1 MKTIWREFGFLAA
14 AAMLLAAAAIPAGA
28 QVVNC
33 TTSASAA
40 PIVRAE
46 GNAEPTGDLIL
57 TCTGGTPTI
66 PGTVVPPVN
75 FTLFLN
81 TNLSSHVTSSG
92 PSGDFSE
99 VLLLVDE
106 PNSALNP
113 PQRPLLN
120 CGNVGAPD
128 NGVSGPGICET
139 ISNGNPLQTYDG
151 TGNTFGLAA
160 CDGLGTDPNAN
171 SYGCGRPNAFQGRLP
186 ASGQSNVMEFVD
198 VPFDPPGAGV
208 RIFRFTNLRADPA
221 LFGGTPTQVM
231 IDIAVSGVVPVVI
244 SSPPQ
249 QTIGFSQSGLTA
261 SIGSPGVVH
270 IAEGFADSWKDR
282 NVAFT
287 LANATYALGSYTY
300 NGGTSYPPQA
310 AQNVPGTFYNT
321 EDMFQWQNNG
331 LNAPPIPNPPMG
343 FGGGPVANLGNPLA
357 SLGFGGVNT
366 GIDGDGSASAGTRF
380 ALTFTHTP
388 GHAGVI
394 VPSMVYLHRSG
405 SPGPNSGVMVLT
417 STDAAGAGP
426 FTAGAS
432 TTIPDGGTAVYEILY
447 ADPFSLEFADI
458 ACTANHPGNG
468 TKVAVSFAPFYSTAG
483 AAFATPTAAHPSPT
497 AVPRFIPAAGTMM
510 LH

>member
-1 MKTIWREFGFLAA
+1 MNTFSIKSGFFAA
-14 AAMLLAAAAIPAGA
+14 ALLLAAAAIPAAA
-28 QVVNC
+28 QVVTC
-33 TTSASAA
+33 TPSASAT

-46 GNAEPTGDLIL
+46 GNADPVGDLIL
-57 TCTGGTPTI
+57 TCTGGTPTS

-81 TNLSSHVTSSG
+81 TNLTSHVTNSG
-92 PSGDFSE
+92 AAGDFSE
-99 VLLLVDE
+99 ALLLVDE

-151 TGNTFGLAA
+151 SGNTFGLAV
-160 CDGLGTDPNAN
+160 CDGLGTDPSPN
-171 SYGCGRPNAFQGRLP
+171 SYACGRPNAFQGRLP
-186 ASGQSNVMEFVD
+186 APPQSNVVEFVD

-221 LFGGTPTQVM
+221 LFGGTVNPVL
-231 IDIAVSGVVPVVI
+231 IDIAVSGVVPVSI
-244 SSPPQ
+244 TSPQ
-249 QTIGFSQSGLTA
+249 QTIGFSESGLTA
-261 SIGSPGVVH
+261 SIGSPDVVH
-270 IAEGFADSWKDR
+270 LAEGFASSWKAR

-287 LANATYALGSYTY
+287 LANATYGLGAYTY

-310 AQNVPGTFYNT
+310 AQNVPGTVYNT

-331 LNAPPIPNPPMG
+331 LNGPPIPNPPMG
-343 FGGGPVANLGNPLA
+343 FGGGPVANLGTPLA
-357 SLGFGGVNT
+357 SLGFGGTNT
-366 GIDGDGSASAGTRF
+366 GIDSDGSASAGTRF

-388 GHAGVI
+388 GHATVT
-394 VPSMVYLHRSG
+394 VPSIVYLHQSG
-405 SPGPNSGVMVLT
+405 SPAANTGVMVLT
-417 STDAAGAGP
+417 TADAAGAGP

-432 TTIPDGGTAVYEILY
+432 TTIPENGTAVYEVLY
-447 ADPFSLEFADI
+447 ADPFSIEFADI
-458 ACTANHPGNG
+458 TCTVNHPGNG
-468 TKVAVSFAPFYSTAG
+468 TKVAVSFAPFYNTPG
-483 AAFATPTAAHPSPT
+483 APFATPTAAHPSPT
-497 AVPRFIPAAGTMM
+497 AIPRFIPAAGTMT